1 MAKKLR
7 SPGVRKQHTF
17 STNLKKGDPVMVLT
31 GGNRKKQK
39 VLRGQTGK
47 ILRFLPKTNR
57 VVVEGVNFISRHKRA
72 TNPNE
77 SAGIIRKEGSV
88 HISNVLYYVEELKR
102 PVRIKMKVMP
112 DGKKVRGYQNPKSEK
127 FEQI

>member
-7 SPGVRKQHTF
+7 SSGVKKQNTF
-17 STNLKKGDPVMVLT
+17 VTSLKKGDPVMVLV

-39 VLRGQTGK
+39 VVRGQTGK
-47 ILRFLPKTNR
+47 ILRFLPKSNR
-57 VVVEGVNFISRHKRA
+57 VVVEGVNFIVRHKRA

-88 HISNVLYYVEELKR
+88 HISNVQYYVEELKR
-102 PVRIKMKVMP
+102 PVRLKMKISK
-112 DGKKVRGYQNPKSEK
+112 DGKKVRGYVHPESEK